1 MAIPSVRKGSS
12 LKDRLEARLAAA
24 LVAAGAPEGTPAI
37 VQPATRAG
45 FGDYQANG
53 AMGAAKRM
61 QRNPRELAQAAL
73 AAAALDDMVSHAE
86 IAGPGFINLT
96 LSDACLAAE
105 LEAFAANVIAPQPVT
120 EAAAPVVVDY
130 SSPNL
135 AKEMHVGHLRSTII
149 GDAMARV
156 LEHTGHAVLR
166 QNHVGDWGTQFGMLL
181 TFMAELASDPDKVP
195 DKQPDEHKVALEHEL
210 ADIETFYRN
219 AKERFDADAA
229 FAQRARDT
237 VVRLQ
242 AGDADCLAR
251 WQQFIDISMRHCEA
265 VYSRL
270 GVGLDR
276 SHVHA
281 ESAYND
287 DLPAVVDDLE
297 AAGLLVESEGARCVF
312 LDEFKGKDDQP
323 LPLIIQKRDGGYL
336 YATTDLAAIRYR
348 CGQLGAERILYFV
361 DNRQTLHFRQVFAV
375 ARAAGFAPA
384 HVELEHMPFG
394 TMLGEDGRPFRTR
407 AGGVIRLTDLLDE
420 AEERAFA
427 LVSEKNPELDETE
440 RREIA
445 RVVGIGAVKYA
456 DLSKHRN
463 SDYVFA
469 WDSMLSFDGNT
480 APYLQYAYS
489 RVQSLF
495 RRAEVDPAAFDAP
508 ISLQAE
514 AERTLALQLLR
525 LPETLATVAR
535 DGVPHLLCS
544 HLFDIAVAFMA
555 FYEQCPVLSA
565 ADTATRESRLALA
578 QRTSAALHTGLG
590 LLGIGIVERM

>member
-1 MAIPSVRKGSS
+1 MPSRPS
-12 LKDRLEARLAAA
+12 LKERLEARLTAA
-24 LVAAGAPEGTPAI
+24 LEAAGAPPGTPAI
-37 VQPATRAG
+37 VAPATRAG

-53 AMGAAKRM
+53 AMGAAKRLK
-61 QRNPRELAQAAL
+61 RNPRELAEAAL
-73 AAAALDDMVSHAE
+73 AAADLDDLVSHAE

-96 LSDACLAAE
+96 LSDACLTAE
-105 LEAFAANVIAPQPVT
+105 LEAFAASVIAPQPQD

-156 LEHTGHAVLR
+156 LEHTGHQVLR

-181 TFMAELASDPDKVP
+181 TFMDELANNDADL
-195 DKQPDEHKVALEHEL
+195 QHEL
-210 ADIETFYRN
+210 ADIETFYRH

-270 GVGLDR
+270 GVGLER

-287 DLPAVVDDLE
+287 DLAAVVSDLD

-312 LDEFKGKDDQP
+312 LDEFKGKDDKP

-336 YATTDLAAIRYR
+336 YATTDLAAVRYR
-348 CGQLGAERILYFV
+348 CGQLGAGRILYFV
-361 DNRQTLHFRQVFAV
+361 DNRQSLHFRQVFAV
-375 ARAAGFAPA
+375 ARAAGFVPA
-384 HVELEHMPFG
+384 EVELEHMPFG

-427 LVSEKNPELDETE
+427 LVSEKNPDLDEAD

-495 RRAEVDPAAFDAP
+495 RRADVDPAVFEAP
-508 ISLQAE
+508 ISLQE
-514 AERTLALQLLR
+514 DAERALAMQLLR
-525 LPETLATVAR
+525 LPETLATVAK

-555 FYEQCPVLSA
+555 FYEQCPVLNA
-565 ADTATRESRLALA
+565 ADAATRDSRLALA
-578 QRTSAALHTGLG
+578 QRSSAALRTGLG
-590 LLGIGIVERM
+590 LLGIATVERM

>member
-1 MAIPSVRKGSS
+1 MATRES
-12 LKDRLEARLAAA
+12 LKDRLETRLSAA
-24 LVAAGAPEGTPAI
+24 LLAAGAPWGTPAI
-37 VQPATRAG
+37 VAPATRAG

-61 QRNPRELAQAAL
+61 QRNPRELAEAAL
-73 AAAALDDMVSHAE
+73 EAADIGDLVSHAE

-96 LSDACLAAE
+96 LSDACLTAE
-105 LEAFAANVIAPQPVT
+105 LEAFAANVIARQAP
-120 EAAAPVVVDY
+120 EANAAPVVIDY

-156 LEHTGHAVLR
+156 LEHTGQKVLR

-181 TFMAELASDPDKVP
+181 TFMDELANDPD
-195 DKQPDEHKVALEHEL
+195 ANRATLAHEL
-210 ADIETFYRN
+210 ADIETFYRH

-251 WQQFIDISMRHCEA
+251 WQQFINISMRHCEA
-265 VYSRL
+265 VYERL

-287 DLPAVVDDLE
+287 DLAVVVRDLD

-312 LDEFKGKDDQP
+312 LDEFKGKDNKP

-348 CGQLGAERILYFV
+348 CGQLGADRLLYFV

-375 ARAAGFAPA
+375 ARAAGFAA
-384 HVELEHMPFG
+384 AEVGLEHMPFG

-427 LVSEKNPELDETE
+427 LVSEKNPDLDETE

-495 RRAEVDPAAFDAP
+495 RRAEVDPVGFDAP
-508 ISLQAE
+508 ISLTE
-514 AERTLALQLLR
+514 NAERALAMQLLR
-525 LPETLATVAR
+525 LPETLATVAK
-535 DGVPHLLCS
+535 DGLPHLLCG

-565 ADTATRESRLALA
+565 ADAASRDSRLALA
-578 QRTSAALHTGLG
+578 QRTSAALRTGLG
-590 LLGIGIVERM
+590 LLGIGTVERM

>member
-1 MAIPSVRKGSS
+1 MTGKAVS
-12 LKDRLEARLAAA
+12 LRDRLEARLAAA
-24 LVAAGAPEGTPAI
+24 LAAAGAPAGTPAI
-37 VQPATRAG
+37 VAPATRAG

-53 AMGAAKRM
+53 AMAAAKRM
-61 QRNPRELAQAAL
+61 QRKPRDLAEAAL
-73 AAAALDDMVSHAE
+73 AAADIDDLVSHAE

-96 LSDACLAAE
+96 LSDACLTAE
-105 LEAFAANVIAPQPVT
+105 LDAFDANVITPQRPDP
-120 EAAAPVVVDY
+120 AAAPVVVDY

-181 TFMAELASDPDKVP
+181 TWMDELAEDATALGH
-195 DKQPDEHKVALEHEL
+195 ELLEHEL
-210 ADIETFYRN
+210 ADIETFYRH

-287 DLPAVVDDLE
+287 DLATVVSDLD

-312 LDEFKGKDDQP
+312 LDEFKGKDDKP

-336 YATTDLAAIRYR
+336 YATTDLAAVRYR
-348 CGQLGAERILYFV
+348 CGTLGAGRILYFV

-384 HVELEHMPFG
+384 DVELEHMPFG
-394 TMLGEDGRPFRTR
+394 TMLGADGRPFRTR

-427 LVSEKNPELDETE
+427 LVSEKNPELDEAD

-495 RRAEVDPAAFDAP
+495 RRAQVDPTGFDAP
-508 ISLQAE
+508 ISLRE
-514 AERTLALQLLR
+514 GAERALAMQLLR
-525 LPETLATVAR
+525 LPETLATVAK

-565 ADTATRESRLALA
+565 ADAATRDSRLALA
-578 QRTSAALHTGLG
+578 QRTSAALRTGLG
-590 LLGIGIVERM
+590 LLGIGTVERM

>member
-1 MAIPSVRKGSS
+1 MPTRES

-24 LVAAGAPEGTPAI
+24 LLAAGAPEGTPAI
-37 VQPATRAG
+37 VAPATRAG

-61 QRNPRELAQAAL
+61 RRNPRELAQAAL
-73 AAAALDDMVSHAE
+73 DAADFDDLVSHAE

-96 LSDACLAAE
+96 LSDACLGAE
-105 LEAFAANVIAPQPVT
+105 LEAFAANVIAAQEPD
-120 EAAAPVVVDY
+120 AAARPVVIDY

-156 LEHTGHAVLR
+156 LEHTGHEVLR

-181 TFMAELASDPDKVP
+181 TWMDELADSPSD
-195 DKQPDEHKVALEHEL
+195 EAVALEREL
-210 ADIETFYRN
+210 ADIETFYRQ

-242 AGDADCLAR
+242 AGDAHCLAR

-265 VYSRL
+265 VYERL

-287 DLPAVVDDLE
+287 DLANVVADLD

-312 LDEFKGKDDQP
+312 LDEFKGKDDRP
-323 LPLIIQKRDGGYL
+323 LPLIIQKSDGGYL
-336 YATTDLAAIRYR
+336 YATTDLAAVRYR
-348 CGQLGAERILYFV
+348 CGELGAERCLYFV

-375 ARAAGFAPA
+375 ARAAGFAA
-384 HVELEHMPFG
+384 ADVELEHMPFG

-427 LVSEKNPELDETE
+427 LVSQKNPDLDEAE
-440 RREIA
+440 RREIG

-495 RRAEVDPAAFDAP
+495 RRAEVDPAGFDAP
-508 ISLQAE
+508 ISLKE
-514 AERTLALQLLR
+514 GAERALAMQLLR
-525 LPETLATVAR
+525 LPETLATVAK

-544 HLFDIAVAFMA
+544 HLFDIAVVFMA

-565 ADTATRESRLALA
+565 PDAATRDSRLALA
-578 QRTSAALHTGLG
+578 QRTSAALRTGLG
-590 LLGIGIVERM
+590 LLGIETVERM